1 MKQTR
6 TLRQK
11 KNEERLYLRY
21 ENFNNSG
28 ISIL

>member
-11 KNEERLYLRY
+11 KNEDRLYLRY
-21 ENFNNSG
+21 ENSNDSG
-28 ISIL
+28 ISVL